1 MAAMAFIGQKM
12 EEADTSILLQ
22 DKIDH
27 PRNLIKNKII
37 PLFLKADFSI
47 VLFYFWLIH
56 FYDIQ
61 YDISML
67 YVHLI

>member
-12 EEADTSILLQ
+12 EEADTSIFLQ

-37 PLFLKADFSI
+37 PLFLKANFSI

-61 YDISML
+61 YISML
-67 YVHLI
+67 